1 MALEMGRHHVRI
13 HGLVERRRA
22 IAFLLIIVIAPVEV
36 RRALVF
42 GGAAVVCVSC
52 NKLPHVTG

>member
-1 MALEMGRHHVRI
+1 MSHDVRWEGSLALEMGRHHVRI

-42 GGAAVVCVSC
+42 GGAAV
-52 NKLPHVTG
+52 L